1 MLKLA
6 IGIIVF
12 NPDQDVKKRIDEYKK
27 ITDKIFIYDNTEGY
41 NSISE
46 YLSDNYDYYFGCNE
60 NLGLS
65 KALNFF
71 YELSKKKFVDILL
84 TMDQDSDFSNEA
96 IKKMVLK
103 IEEDNDERFVIYC
116 PNYRKTYFDGE
127 KNKIP
132 SATKIDSTTE
142 KDVLFSM
149 TSGSFYKINYM
160 DNVFPLND
168 LFIGYVDYEVC
179 FKVISNGNRIRMIG
193 NIIFDQTV
201 GQNIKNNFYNRF
213 FRVLNH
219 SPQRYYYMFR
229 NNLFLQQKFCKS
241 KELKSI
247 LRRDIL
253 RLLFNILIGEK
264 DKIKKLKYSYEGF
277 RDRKKI
283 S

>member
-46 YLSDNYDYYFGCNE
+46 YLSDNYDYYFGCNK

-116 PNYRKTYFDGE
+116 PNYRKIYFDGE

-229 NNLFLQQKFCKS
+229 NNFFLQQKFCKS